1 MAYQVE
7 TELSGRKLSIE
18 TGRLAKQADGSALV
32 RYGDTVVLVTA
43 VNDKTPREDIDFLPL
58 TVNYMEK
65 AYAGGKIPGGF
76 FKREGRPTLRE
87 TLICRL
93 IDRPIRPLFPKG
105 FNYETQIVGLVLSAD
120 TENDPD
126 ILGITGASIA
136 LSLSPIPFLGPIAG
150 VRVGCVGGELILNPT
165 YEQIKTGSLNLVLA
179 GTEQSVVMMEGA
191 ASEVPEELVNQAIFF
206 GHEAIKKIIAL
217 QQELIQKASKEKMDF
232 SPPVEEV
239 SSEEMISSHLGRI
252 KEAIAIPDKIKRQE
266 SLDAVVEDLLTP
278 HEEDE
283 ETQKRIKTAFKDVS
297 KNTLRDRITQEGIRA
312 DGRGLKVI
320 RPITIETGLLPRTHG
335 SAVFTRGETQAICI
349 ATLGT
354 SQDEQKI
361 DDLEG
366 ESYRRFMLHYN
377 FPPFS
382 VGEVRRMMAPGRREI
397 GHGNLAERS
406 ILPLLPDK
414 EEFPYA
420 IRVVSE
426 ILESNGSS
434 SMATVCGTSLA
445 LMDAGVPIKKAIAG
459 IAMGLIFDDDNPV
472 ILSDI
477 LGLEDHL
484 GDMDFKVAGT
494 DAGITAIQMDI
505 KIGGINK
512 DLINK
517 ILDQAREGRLHILG
531 EMNKVL
537 EESRQTMSAYAPRIT
552 CIKVKQDKIRDVIG
566 PGGKH
571 VRAIIEETGCKVDIE
586 DDGSIYVASA
596 DEAASLR
603 AIEMIHALTEEVEEG
618 KVYTGKVKKI
628 MDFGAFMEIIPGT
641 EGLLHISQLEHYRVK
656 NVTDICKE
664 GDEFPVK
671 VLEIDRSGKIRLSR
685 KALIERN

>member
-1 MAYQVE
+1 MVYQVE
-7 TELSGRKLSIE
+7 TELSGRKFSIK
-18 TGRLAKQADGSALV
+18 TGLMAKQADAAV
-32 RYGDTVVLVTA
+32 VVQYGDTVVLVTA
-43 VNDKTPREDIDFLPL
+43 VSDKSPREGLDFLPL

-76 FKREGRPTLRE
+76 FKREGRPTNRE

-105 FNYETQIVGLVLSAD
+105 YNYETQIVGLVLSSDA
-120 TENDPD
+120 ENEPD
-126 ILGITGASIA
+126 VLGITGASIA
-136 LSLSPIPFLGPIAG
+136 LSLSRIPFKEPIAA
-150 VRVGCVGGELILNPT
+150 VRVGCVDGEFILNPT
-165 YEQIKTGSLNLVLA
+165 FEQTKTGTLNLVLA

-191 ASEVPEELVNQAIFF
+191 GCEVPEDEMNQAIFF
-206 GHEAIKKIIAL
+206 GHEAIKKLVDL
-217 QQELIQKASKEKMDF
+217 QKELIEQAGKEKMEFAVAEDAA
-232 SPPVEEV
+232 PEEIV
-239 SSEEMISSHLGRI
+239 SSHLDRI
-252 KEAIAIPDKIKRQE
+252 KQAVAVTDKAERNAA
-266 SLDAVVEDLLTP
+266 LDAVKEELLAP
-278 HEEDE
+278 FEEDDE
-283 ETQKRIKTAFKDVS
+283 ENRKRV
-297 KNTLRDRITQEGIRA
+297 KNALKGASSNAMRARVINEGIRA
-312 DGRGLKVI
+312 DGRALNKI
-320 RPITIETGLLPRTHG
+320 RDISIEVGLLPRTHG
-335 SAVFTRGETQAICI
+335 SALFTRGETQAICV

-354 SQDEQKI
+354 SQDEQRV

-366 ESYRRFMLHYN
+366 ESFRRFMLHYN
-377 FPPFS
+377 FPAFS
-382 VGEVRRMMAPGRREI
+382 VGEVRRMLSPGRREI

-406 ILPLLPDK
+406 IISLLPDK
-414 EEFPYA
+414 EEFPYTVR
-420 IRVVSE
+420 IVSE

-445 LMDAGVPIKKAIAG
+445 LMDAGVPVKKAVAG
-459 IAMGLIFDDDNPV
+459 IAMGLIFDETNPV

-494 DAGITAIQMDI
+494 DAGITAIQMDL

-512 DLINK
+512 DVISK
-517 ILDQAREGRLHILG
+517 ILDQAREGRIHILG

-537 EESRQTMSAYAPRIT
+537 TESRSNMSTYAPRIT
-552 CIKVKQDKIRDVIG
+552 CVKVKQDKIRDVIG

-586 DDGSIYVASA
+586 DDGSVYVASA

-618 KVYTGKVKKI
+618 KVYNGKVKKI

-641 EGLLHISQLEHYRVK
+641 EGLLHISQMEHYRVK

-671 VLEIDRSGKIRLSR
+671 VLEVDRSGKIRLSR
-685 KALIERN
+685 KALIERT

>member
-1 MAYQVE
+1 MVYQVE
-7 TELSGRKLSIE
+7 TEFSGRKFSIK
-18 TGRLAKQADGSALV
+18 TGLMAKQADAAAV
-32 RYGDTVVLVTA
+32 VQYGDTVVLVTA
-43 VNDKTPREDIDFLPL
+43 VSDKSPREGLDFLPL

-76 FKREGRPTLRE
+76 FKREGRPTMRE

-105 FNYETQIVGLVLSAD
+105 YNYETQIVGLVLSAD
-120 TENDPD
+120 TENEPD
-126 ILGITGASIA
+126 VLGITGASCA
-136 LSLSPIPFLGPIAG
+136 LSLSRIPFKEPIAA
-150 VRVGCVGGELILNPT
+150 VRVGCIEGELVLNPT
-165 YEQIKTGSLNLVLA
+165 YEQIKTGTLNLVLA

-191 ASEVPEELVNQAIFF
+191 GKEVPEDLMNQAIFF
-206 GHEAIKKIIAL
+206 GHEAIKKLVAL
-217 QQELIQKASKEKMDF
+217 QKDLIEKAGKEKMDF
-232 SPPVEEV
+232 AEVVEEAP
-239 SSEEMISSHLGRI
+239 EEVVSSHLDRIREAVAITDKTGRN
-252 KEAIAIPDKIKRQE
+252 EA
-266 SLDAVVEDLLTP
+266 LDAVKEELLAP
-278 HEEDE
+278 FEEDE
-283 ETQKRIKTAFKDVS
+283 ENQKRVKTAIKGVTS
-297 KNTLRDRITQEGIRA
+297 NAMRSRVINEGVRA
-312 DGRGLKVI
+312 DGRALKEI
-320 RPITIETGLLPRTHG
+320 RPISIEVGLLPRTHG
-335 SAVFTRGETQAICI
+335 SALFTRGETQAICI

-354 SQDEQKI
+354 SQDEQRI

-366 ESYRRFMLHYN
+366 ESFRRFMLHYN
-377 FPPFS
+377 FPAFS
-382 VGEVRRMMAPGRREI
+382 VGEVRRMLSPGRREI

-406 ILPLLPDK
+406 ILSLLPEK

-420 IRVVSE
+420 VRVVSE

-445 LMDAGVPIKKAIAG
+445 LMDAGVPIKKAVAG
-459 IAMGLIFDDDNPV
+459 IAMGLIFDETNPV
-472 ILSDI
+472 IISDI

-494 DAGITAIQMDI
+494 DTGITAIQMDL

-512 DLINK
+512 DVISK
-517 ILDQAREGRLHILG
+517 ILDQAREGRIHILG

-537 EESRQTMSAYAPRIT
+537 AESRSSMSTYAPRIT

-618 KVYTGKVKKI
+618 KVYNGKVKKI

-641 EGLLHISQLEHYRVK
+641 EGLLHISQMEHYRVK

-671 VLEIDRSGKIRLSR
+671 VLEVDRSGKIRLSR
-685 KALIERN
+685 KALIERT

>member
-1 MAYQVE
+1 MVYQVE
-7 TELSGRKLSIE
+7 TELSGRKFSIE
-18 TGRLAKQADGSALV
+18 TGRLAKQADGSALI

-43 VNDKTPREDIDFLPL
+43 VNEKTAREDVDFLPL

-65 AYAGGKIPGGF
+65 AYAGGRIPGGF

-126 ILGITGASIA
+126 VLGITGASIA

-150 VRVGCVGGELILNPT
+150 VRVGCVDGELILNPT
-165 YEQIKTGSLNLVLA
+165 YEQIRTGSLNLVLA

-191 ASEVPEELVNQAIFF
+191 ASEVPEELMNQAIFF
-206 GHEAIKKIIAL
+206 GHEAIKKIIAI
-217 QQELIQKASKEKMDF
+217 QQELIQQAGKEKMDF

-239 SSEEMISSHLGRI
+239 SSEEMISSHLDRI
-252 KEAIAIPDKIKRQE
+252 REAIAIPDKIKRQE
-266 SLDAVVEDLLTP
+266 SLDIVEEELLTP
-278 HEEDE
+278 YEEDE
-283 ETQKRIKTAFKDVS
+283 ETQRRIKAAFKDVS
-297 KNTLRDRITQEGIRA
+297 KNTMRDRIIKEGIRA
-312 DGRGLKVI
+312 DGRGLKDI

-382 VGEVRRMMAPGRREI
+382 VGEVRRMVAPGRREI

-459 IAMGLIFDDDNPV
+459 IAMGLIFDDENPV
-472 ILSDI
+472 IISDI

-494 DAGITAIQMDI
+494 DAGITAIQMDL

-531 EMNKVL
+531 KMNNVL
-537 EESRQTMSAYAPRIT
+537 EQSRQTMSAYAPRIT
-552 CIKVKQDKIRDVIG
+552 CIKIKQDKIRDVIG

-586 DDGSIYVASA
+586 DDGSIFVASA

-641 EGLLHISQLEHYRVK
+641 EGLLHISQLDHYRVK

-685 KALIERN
+685 KALIEKS